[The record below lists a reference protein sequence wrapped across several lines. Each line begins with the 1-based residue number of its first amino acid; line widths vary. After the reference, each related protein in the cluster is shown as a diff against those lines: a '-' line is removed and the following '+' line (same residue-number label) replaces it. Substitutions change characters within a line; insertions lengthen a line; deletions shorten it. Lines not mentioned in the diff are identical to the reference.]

1 VSNNDAYV
9 IEGLPYWQ
17 AWETGSVNSMVAMP
31 WSLGHPAIAYGIRMG
46 GAEIKPD
53 IRKPDIRE
61 LSGKGLFDIISKLL
75 GITIVALIFASIFFP
90 IQAFL
95 FATNM
100 ANLLAGTSNG
110 DEPLMLSPIF
120 CIIPVLFTYLLALV
134 IGKFPKK

>member
-1 VSNNDAYV
+1 
-9 IEGLPYWQ
+9 
-17 AWETGSVNSMVAMP
+17 
-31 WSLGHPAIAYGIRMG
+31 MG
-46 GAEIKPD
+46 D
-53 IRKPDIRE
+53 RKPDIRE
-61 LSGKGLFDIISKLL
+61 LSGKGLFDVISKLL

-120 CIIPVLFTYLLALV
+120 CIIPVLFAYLFALV
-134 IGKFPKK
+134 IGKFLKK